1 MDPKRL
7 DFIEA
12 HFKNPP
18 SAACNRELAQ
28 ELVDALR
35 LAQKLHREWRDAS
48 PGAAGSGP
56 ISAPESIMKVVD
68 EQHFGGAKHADPLD
82 VIEPKKKAKR

>member
-28 ELVDALR
+28 ELVDRIRALDAALFAAQSALLANAIKDVPPPPGR
-35 LAQKLHREWRDAS
+35 LVHAS
-48 PGAAGSGP
+48 P
-56 ISAPESIMKVVD
+56 
-68 EQHFGGAKHADPLD
+68 ADPLD
-82 VIEPKKKAKR
+82 VAEPKKKAKR